1 MYTENATSSFKM
13 IRVFLFFIVFT
24 FTIGNVLSQKLYE
37 WKPPVV
43 NFAIRNEISINDTV
57 FLIIKDRRIHPEK
70 IKSDTDSRQILSSII
85 SDIKRSFPNV
95 LIIDKLR
102 AKEGKLNILIN
113 LSSYSAGFGTEIS
126 AGIGIIGGNI
136 GSFIFPKGKWNAIT
150 AFTCTIIKSN
160 KKESKDFS
168 NVSSKDNL
176 WGYKSSRKALEETYS
191 STINQL
197 LLYIE
202 DSLIL

>member
-1 MYTENATSSFKM
+1 MVKSLM
-13 IRVFLFFIVFT
+13 FFIAFT

-37 WKPPVV
+37 WKPPAV
-43 NFAIRNEISINDTV
+43 NFAVRNDISTNDTV
-57 FLIIKDRRIHPEK
+57 FLIIKDRRVSPEK
-70 IKSDTDSRQILSSII
+70 LKSDTDSKQILSSII

-95 LIIDKLR
+95 LIIDKLTP
-102 AKEGKLNILIN
+102 KDGELNILIN

-126 AGIGIIGGNI
+126 AGVGMIGGNI

-150 AFTCTIIKSN
+150 AVTCTIIKSN

-176 WGYKSSRKALEETYS
+176 WGYKSSRKALEETYL